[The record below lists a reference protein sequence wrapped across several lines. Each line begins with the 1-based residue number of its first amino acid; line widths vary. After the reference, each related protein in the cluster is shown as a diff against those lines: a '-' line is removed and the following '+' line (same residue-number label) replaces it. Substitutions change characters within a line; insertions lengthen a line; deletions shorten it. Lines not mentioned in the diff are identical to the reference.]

1 MWPNYAVRER
11 NTILLTLV
19 GRIEQAYDSGMGAQP
34 VSLATQVA
42 VVRAGRIAV
51 ARIPEVLVQC
61 PGAELGALVGVLDD
75 LASAAAA
82 VRDAVMVGAVRRGEV
97 TGALPTWIREQAPS
111 LRQGDA
117 QAVAR
122 VVTEAT
128 KGGPVWSGAR
138 GVEVDP
144 QSPIGLVTAA
154 MTHAPRPPDE
164 GQLVTD
170 TDPDRGAD
178 ADADGEG
185 VIPSDIDTASDSR
198 TAPHSNIAS
207 DSDIAVDADESGAAV
222 ITTSQAPISPRVAVA
237 VLGEIRT
244 LSPRLTPAAVP
255 TVTRVL
261 IDLGREWGPGQ
272 VRRLRGALLAQYGLP
287 GELDEVQEGL
297 ASAASLSSPV
307 VECTGLTSY
316 RLSMTPA
323 QSAVL
328 EAVIGPLSAP
338 APNRETGQRDL
349 RPAGQRRVE
358 ALTRVCERAA
368 AAVASGTGSDGAAGT
383 FAALHVMC
391 SLEDLQAATG
401 LAPAARYPWTT
412 QSATTPS
419 ATPATS
425 DKRPADQAEAPTGT
439 GDAAPSWVP
448 GAGEV
453 LGSRAQGLVLSPEQV
468 RRLACHADLVPH
480 VLGTRGEVLDV
491 GRVVRLFTPGQRRHL
506 LVRDRH
512 CTYPGCD
519 RPAAWARAH
528 HLWHWADGGP
538 RTLTTEPSSARPTTL
553 WSTSSVYGPW
563 SRTSLTLTAD
573 VSSGT

>member
-1 MWPNYAVRER
+1 M
-11 NTILLTLV
+11 
-19 GRIEQAYDSGMGAQP
+19 
-34 VSLATQVA
+34 
-42 VVRAGRIAV
+42 VRAGRIAV

-439 GDAAPSWVP
+439 GDAARVGCRGREKCS
-448 GAGEV
+448 GRGRR
-453 LGSRAQGLVLSPEQV
+453 GSCCRLSRCGGLHVTPTWSPTFS
-468 RRLACHADLVPH
+468 A
-480 VLGTRGEVLDV
+480 
-491 GRVVRLFTPGQRRHL
+491 
-506 LVRDRH
+506 
-512 CTYPGCD
+512 
-519 RPAAWARAH
+519 PAAKFSTWDEWSVCSPRGSGDISWFEIGTARIQAVIGPRRGPGPTTSGTGPMG
-528 HLWHWADGGP
+528 DP